1 MVAKDIRI
9 TIKRDNGSYISE
21 LSSARE
27 VKSILKEVAKES
39 GLGEFLEKGLISD
52 GMIDMIVSAY
62 KVGVK
67 DVDRHFKADGG
78 LDKYFNGDEEIEKI
92 TVEVE

>member
-9 TIKRDNGSYISE
+9 TIKREDGPYISE
-21 LSSARE
+21 ISSARE

-39 GLGEFLEKGLISD
+39 GLGGFLEKGLISD
-52 GMIDMIVSAY
+52 GMIEMIVAAY
-62 KVGVK
+62 KIGVK
-67 DVDRHFKADGG
+67 DVNRHFKADGG

>member
-1 MVAKDIRI
+1 MVKDIRI
-9 TIKRDNGSYISE
+9 TVKREDGPFTSE
-21 LSSARE
+21 ISSARE

>member
-1 MVAKDIRI
+1 MVKNIRI
-9 TIKRDNGSYISE
+9 TIKREDGEFINE

-52 GMIDMIVSAY
+52 GMIDMIVTAY
-62 KVGVK
+62 KIGVK
-67 DVDRHFKADGG
+67 DVNRNIKSDEMISSC
-78 LDKYFNGDEEIEKI
+78 LNGFEEKI

>member
-1 MVAKDIRI
+1 MVKDIRI
-9 TIKRDNGSYISE
+9 TIKREDGAFINEI
-21 LSSARE
+21 SSARE

-52 GMIDMIVSAY
+52 GMIDMIAAAY
-62 KVGVK
+62 KIGVK
-67 DVDRHFKADGG
+67 DVNRNIKSDEMISSC
-78 LDKYFNGDEEIEKI
+78 LNGFEEKI

>member
-9 TIKRDNGSYISE
+9 TIKREDGPFTSE
-21 LSSARE
+21 ISSARE
-27 VKSILKEVAKES
+27 VKSIIKEVSKKANLK
-39 GLGEFLEKGLISD
+39 FLEECPISD
-52 GMIDMIVSAY
+52 GIVNMIVTAY
-62 KVGVK
+62 KIGVK

>member
-1 MVAKDIRI
+1 MVKDIRI
-9 TIKRDNGSYISE
+9 TIKREDGAFINEI
-21 LSSARE
+21 SSARE

-62 KVGVK
+62 KIGVK

-78 LDKYFNGDEEIEKI
+78 LDKYFNGDEEREKI

>member
-1 MVAKDIRI
+1 MIKDIRI
-9 TIKRDNGSYISE
+9 TVKRDNGGYISE

-62 KVGVK
+62 KIGVK
-67 DVDRHFKADGG
+67 DVNRNIKS
-78 LDKYFNGDEEIEKI
+78 DEAISSCLNDVKEKI

>member
-1 MVAKDIRI
+1 MIKDIRI
-9 TIKRDNGSYISE
+9 TVKRDNGGYISE

-27 VKSILKEVAKES
+27 VKSILKEVAKE
-39 GLGEFLEKGLISD
+39 GELKFLEECPVSD
-52 GMIDMIVSAY
+52 GIVNMIVTAY

>member
-1 MVAKDIRI
+1 MVKDIRI
-9 TIKRDNGSYISE
+9 TIKREDGAFINEI
-21 LSSARE
+21 SSARE

-52 GMIDMIVSAY
+52 GMIDMIAAAY
-62 KVGVK
+62 KIGVK
-67 DVDRHFKADGG
+67 DVNRNIKSDELIFDNLNDFK
-78 LDKYFNGDEEIEKI
+78 EKI

>member
-52 GMIDMIVSAY
+52 GMIDMIAAAY

-67 DVDRHFKADGG
+67 DVDRHFKANVIANR
-78 LDKYFNGDEEIEKI
+78 YFDEEKEKI

>member
-27 VKSILKEVAKES
+27 VKSILKEVAKY
-39 GLGEFLEKGLISD
+39 IN
-52 GMIDMIVSAY
+52 Y
-62 KVGVK
+62 
-67 DVDRHFKADGG
+67 
-78 LDKYFNGDEEIEKI
+78 
-92 TVEVE
+92 